1 MVSGINPV
9 RRFPTVSG
17 HYSPTVARR
26 PSGRLTSAFAWI
38 RPLLRAGS
46 ATSRWS
52 VPDNTPA
59 PTGIRRSRERNRTR
73 RRFGQWNGG
82 FHHYRAPF
90 RHSTPG
96 AASAITD
103 SCSELLFPDVFS
115 GDASAIPYPPGGT
128 RRTLFGA
135 PPRVDPA
142 FSGPAAA
149 VAAGARGSVAVRPH
163 PKAVAKIVDPAA
175 QLLAFYDFPA
185 KHWVYLKHP
194 TRSSR
199 PSPGCSCGPR

>member
-142 FSGPAAA
+142 FFRSGRGGSSWCQRLRGGPAAPQGRRQDRRSGC
-149 VAAGARGSVAVRPH
+149 AAAC
-163 PKAVAKIVDPAA
+163 
-175 QLLAFYDFPA
+175 LL
-185 KHWVYLKHP
+185 
-194 TRSSR
+194 
-199 PSPGCSCGPR
+199 